1 MRKAMLGILTGV
13 FLSYIALNELWYLMP
28 YALSNTFP
36 SNYSLVGTLIALI
49 PIIEIPVAIAIG
61 YYSDSGYSKRL
72 VVGSIILLFIVSIF
86 LAKGGVY
93 SIVGAMAL
101 AVPTMSIYIAI
112 SSFITNKLR
121 NQNVLYVGYEFSA
134 MSAGAFLGYP
144 ISGYLYQYLGFNQ
157 SIIAAVFFL
166 IVALLILYSLL
177 EDTIKG
183 THDVCPR
190 IQGFFEREKKAVRK
204 FPRFLIGFLI
214 FSAMSSFLFYSI
226 FVSVTLLTVAEKSSI
241 FISGVI
247 LGIVSLPEGFG
258 YAVSDR
264 IYKMKGKRP
273 IIIGATILSTMVAF
287 IVALFAGQDILAITL
302 LLVSSCALAIGYIA
316 LFGFVLENDKR
327 DVGEF
332 SAFNIIGGGVGGA
345 IGAILSGHTAGS
357 AGISTAML
365 AFIGISLVFI
375 IYFYSLCGEKSGF
388 A

>member
-1 MRKAMLGILTGV
+1 
-13 FLSYIALNELWYLMP
+13 
-28 YALSNTFP
+28 
-36 SNYSLVGTLIALI
+36 
-49 PIIEIPVAIAIG
+49 
-61 YYSDSGYSKRL
+61 
-72 VVGSIILLFIVSIF
+72 
-86 LAKGGVY
+86 
-93 SIVGAMAL
+93 
-101 AVPTMSIYIAI
+101 
-112 SSFITNKLR
+112 
-121 NQNVLYVGYEFSA
+121 
-134 MSAGAFLGYP
+134 
-144 ISGYLYQYLGFNQ
+144 
-157 SIIAAVFFL
+157 
-166 IVALLILYSLL
+166 
-177 EDTIKG
+177 
-183 THDVCPR
+183 
-190 IQGFFEREKKAVRK
+190 
-204 FPRFLIGFLI
+204 
-214 FSAMSSFLFYSI
+214 MSSFLFYSI

-264 IYKMKGKRP
+264 IYKMKRKRP

-302 LLVSSCALAIGYIA
+302 LLVSSCALAIGYVA

-365 AFIGISLVFI
+365 AFIGISVVFI